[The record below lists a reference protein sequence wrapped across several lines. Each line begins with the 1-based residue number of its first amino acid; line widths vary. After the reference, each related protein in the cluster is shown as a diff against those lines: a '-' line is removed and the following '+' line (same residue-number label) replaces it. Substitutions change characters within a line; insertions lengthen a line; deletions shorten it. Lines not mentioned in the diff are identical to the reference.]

1 MPRVLVV
8 ADESWV
14 RNEVHAT
21 LTTPGFE
28 LVDHDDSASAAET
41 AVAEDV
47 DALIVDLQ
55 VGSMG
60 GMAITRSVREVTGG
74 SESPGLP
81 VVLLL
86 DRSADAFL
94 ARRAGAAAWLT
105 KPFTSHQLQTAL
117 DEALKDGEDVADT
130 SDDAEASP

>member
-8 ADESWV
+8 ADEPWV

-28 LVDHDDSASAAET
+28 LLDHQDSASAAET
-41 AVAEDV
+41 AIAEDV
-47 DALIVDLQ
+47 DVLVVDLQ
-55 VGSMG
+55 VGAMG
-60 GMAITRSVREVTGG
+60 GMAITRSVREATGS
-74 SESPGLP
+74 SEAPGLP

-86 DRSADAFL
+86 DRSADSFL

-105 KPFTSHQLQTAL
+105 KPFTSHQLQAAL
-117 DEALKDGEDVADT
+117 DQALAVNGDPEDT
-130 SDDAEASP
+130 GS